1 MPIAQSS
8 SKNQADTN
16 KSMKTQQQK
25 KAETEPEQKQE
36 QTSSGVKTP
45 PEQPEFIKQTLII
58 IEKKVRN
65 LDKRRQKLE
74 EYKESQRKG
83 QKLNEDQLLAVSRY
97 DEVIR
102 TLELSKE
109 LEKQFVTL
117 ANDSMKQQK
126 KQAKRDQM
134 ERDEQ
139 FKEKLKETH
148 RYFSVLDRFGDE
160 TVRNDFLTE
169 SNGAFKLTQEELE
182 SLDEFNKLVAP
193 CSLDAKLEAASVEF
207 AEHLSALIEGKNK
220 PIPALPNSVTYS
232 ELKKLFDRVLSAPYW
247 TEEPKKEVGVAEV
260 EDVKS
265 ETPVESTE
273 TTETLTQAVENLQL
287 NGQEMNTQ
295 QNEQASFRNQTVD
308 DYVIVSSSDCAE
320 SLCQSKS
327 PSLQPQ
333 QHTEQLIEQHTEQLT
348 EQLTEQQIDQQNEM
362 TQSQTKTFFTTLNQ
376 PSEQRNINEFINS
389 CENNGEGLN
398 FFQDSELASRKQ
410 HEQMQQQQNEMN
422 FQNQQSQPQENFNQL
437 PNDMQKDQQFRQRG
451 YREQNGNRPFHARG
465 GQQGD
470 RRNGDRR
477 TEPRNNDNRGP
488 RNNGYRG
495 GANSGPRDGNSQRG
509 GYRGDG
515 GYRGGQNGGQR
526 NNGPRGNYQQQ
537 RGNQNQDMN
546 EQHA

>member
-16 KSMKTQQQK
+16 KSMKTQQK
-25 KAETEPEQKQE
+25 KAENEPEQKQE
-36 QTSSGVKTP
+36 QTPSGNKTP

-83 QKLNEDQLLAVSRY
+83 TKLNEDQLLAVSRY

-102 TLELSKE
+102 SLELSRE

-134 ERDEQ
+134 EREEQ

-148 RYFSVLDRFGDE
+148 RYFSVLDRFGED

-169 SNGAFKLTQEELE
+169 SNGAFKITQEELE
-182 SLDEFNKLVAP
+182 LLDEFSKFVAP
-193 CSLDAKLEAASVEF
+193 CSLDSRFETASVEF
-207 AEHLSALIEGKNK
+207 AEHLSALIDGKNK
-220 PIPALPNSVTYS
+220 PISALPNSVTYN
-232 ELKKLFDRVLSAPYW
+232 ELKKLFDRLLSASYW
-247 TEEPKKEVGVAEV
+247 TEELKKEVEVAET
-260 EDVKS
+260 ETVKA
-265 ETPVESTE
+265 ETPAESTE
-273 TTETLTQAVENLQL
+273 TTEILNQAVENLQL
-287 NGQEMNTQ
+287 NGQEMTTQ
-295 QNEQASFRNQTVD
+295 QNDQASFRNQNVD

-333 QHTEQLIEQHTEQLT
+333 QQPQNEQMP
-348 EQLTEQQIDQQNEM
+348 NEM

-376 PSEQRNINEFINS
+376 PTEQRNINEFINS

-398 FFQDSELASRKQ
+398 FFQDSELASRQQ

-422 FQNQQSQPQENFNQL
+422 FQNQQSQQQENFNQL

-451 YREQNGNRPFHARG
+451 YREQNGNRQFHGRG

-470 RRNGDRR
+470 RRNGNRA
-477 TEPRNNDNRGP
+477 EPRNNDNRGP

-495 GANSGPRDGNSQRG
+495 GANSGQR
-509 GYRGDG
+509 

-546 EQHA
+546 EQHS